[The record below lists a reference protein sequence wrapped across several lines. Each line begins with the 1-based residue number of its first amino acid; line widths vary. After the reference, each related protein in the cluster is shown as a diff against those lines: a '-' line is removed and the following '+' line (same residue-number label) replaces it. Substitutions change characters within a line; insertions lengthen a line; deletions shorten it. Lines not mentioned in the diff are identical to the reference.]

1 MKVWVGLLVL
11 TGVIASAGI
20 ACSSGTSSKNKT
32 ATSVAAAA
40 TVAAG
45 PKTVQV
51 QVDGDGDGF
60 DAYMIH
66 YFPEKIT
73 LHAGDSVKFKLKD
86 SGEPHTVSSGAPV
99 KDLIDFVEGYCGPER
114 FAAPKCGQDVQP
126 PPDVE
131 AKFNELQGKLP
142 QLLPDGPGDANQ
154 TSANPCFIAAGGTVP
169 ENAACTKVAQPDFK
183 GNEALYSSGW
193 LSEAN
198 DFTVKF
204 AAEIK
209 PGTYTFLCLL
219 HGPGMTETITVVD
232 KAADSDTA
240 DEVKARLDTELAT
253 FRGKLTK
260 PAADLKIS
268 KGGTEGAIK
277 WDVQGGANVDGVDG
291 GVAEFGPAEIS
302 IAAGGSVTWN
312 AQGPHTIS
320 FNAPEDT
327 KGLRKV
333 AADGTVHVNEKGASP
348 AGVPEPP
355 APSDDPKAPPTLF
368 DGGTWDGAS
377 FLSTG
382 ILGNGNGGFFK
393 LTFAKAGTYT
403 YKCLVHDGMEGTVKV
418 GS

>member
-11 TGVIASAGI
+11 TGVIASAGS
-20 ACSSGTSSKNKT
+20 ACSSGTSTKDKT

-66 YFPEKIT
+66 YFPDKIT
-73 LHAGDSVKFKLKD
+73 LHPGDSVKFKLKD

-99 KDLIDFVEGYCGPER
+99 KDLLDFVDGYCGPER

-131 AKFNELQGKLP
+131 ARFNELFGKLP
-142 QLLPDGPGDANQ
+142 KLLPDGPGDANQ
-154 TSANPCFIAAGGTVP
+154 VAANSCFVAAGGAVP
-169 ENAACTKVAQPDFK
+169 ADKRCTNIPQPDFK
-183 GNEALYSSGW
+183 GDEALYSSGW
-193 LSEAN
+193 LTEAT
-198 DFTVKF
+198 DFTVKL
-204 AAEIK
+204 APDIK

-240 DEVKARLDTELAT
+240 DKVKARLDTELAT
-253 FRGKLTK
+253 FREKLTK
-260 PAADLKIS
+260 PAADLKAS

-277 WDVQGGANVDGVDG
+277 WDVQGDAQVKGVDG
-291 GVAEFGPAEIS
+291 GVAEFGPPEIS
-302 IAAGGSVTWN
+302 IPAGGSVTWN
-312 AQGPHTIS
+312 LQGQHTIS

-327 KGLRKV
+327 KSLRKV
-333 AADGTVHVNEKGASP
+333 ASDGTVHVNEKSSSP

-355 APSDDPKAPPTLF
+355 TRSGDPSAPPVLF
-368 DGGTWDGAS
+368 DGGTWDGTS

-382 ILGNGNGGFFK
+382 ILGGFFK

-403 YKCLVHDGMEGTVKV
+403 YKCLIHDGMEGTVKV